1 MIAATLALAAALW
14 NAGPFREPVAPETVV
29 ASATDIEGRVEITAE
44 RLALYCEAHPD
55 VSPRAAAEDLVV
67 FELLAREA
75 ARRGLAAAP
84 EVAREGAAA
93 AVPRYLKRHF
103 EPEVGPGSIPRAVV
117 ERAYDRNLGMFVR
130 PEFRRADHILVGTPE
145 FKPWT
150 RPSDAEAARRLAERI
165 AAHFAL
171 HPPAD
176 AAAFRAAALPFEAEA
191 KSAGLALKVET
202 LAPFS
207 IDGPLVR
214 PFSEAAFAL
223 KGPGAVSAP
232 VATDFG
238 LHVIRLDGLE
248 PAINRRFDEAEA
260 EIRER
265 LLPEFR
271 LQKLRQHT
279 EALLEAA
286 GVAVDP
292 AALEEP
298 SKRAQ

>member
-1 MIAATLALAAALW
+1 MIAATLALAVALW
-14 NAGPFREPVAPETVV
+14 NAGPFREPVAPDVVV
-29 ASATDIEGRVEITAE
+29 ASASDVDGRVEITAE
-44 RLALYCEAHPD
+44 RLTRYCAAHPE
-55 VSPRAAAEDLVV
+55 VSPRAAAEDLVL

-75 ARRGLAAAP
+75 ARRGLAASM

-103 EPEVGPGSIPRAVV
+103 EPEVGPGSIPRVVV

-130 PEFRRADHILVGTPE
+130 PELRQADHILVGTPE
-145 FKPWT
+145 FKPFAG
-150 RPSDAEAARRLAERI
+150 PAEAEAARQIAGRI
-165 AAHFAL
+165 AAQLASQ
-171 HPPAD
+171 PPED

-202 LAPFS
+202 LAAFS

-223 KGPGAVSAP
+223 KGPGAISSP

-238 LHVIRLDGLE
+238 LHVIRLEAIE
-248 PAINRRFDEAEA
+248 PAIDRSFAEA
-260 EIRER
+260 EVEIRAR
-265 LLPEFR
+265 LLPDHR
-271 LQKLRQHT
+271 LQRLRQQT
-279 EALLEAA
+279 ETLLEAA

-292 AALEEP
+292 TPLEEP
-298 SKRAQ
+298 GKRAP